1 MTRNNLFELYHE
13 ASELDPDSL
22 RGKSMHQGHIVESL
36 TVERRT
42 RSKGSSVFTLQ
53 YRIHARC
60 DCLAQ
65 SGHCPLP
72 CCVEDSPGSLSR
84 LSSLLPDSSYLGPL
98 GHDHRHRPVYSSA
111 LTSSTA
117 LRAAL
122 RFSTH
127 FSKSEWMHT
136 ENGPPLTPM
145 SSSSPVT
152 LGKTPVVPS
161 FFVTP

>member
-1 MTRNNLFELYHE
+1 MRP
-13 ASELDPDSL
+13 ASSILTVL
-22 RGKSMHQGHIVESL
+22 RESSMHRGHIVETL
-36 TVERRT
+36 TVERRI
-42 RSKGSSVFTLQ
+42 RSKGCFGFTLQ
-53 YRIHARC
+53 YGIHARC
-60 DCLAQ
+60 DCLAR

-72 CCVEDSPGSLSR
+72 CCVENSPGLLSR
-84 LSSLLPDSSYLGPL
+84 LSSLVTDPSYLGPL
-98 GHDHRHRPVYSSA
+98 GPDHRHRTVYSSA
-111 LTSSTA
+111 LTSFTA

-145 SSSSPVT
+145 SSSSPLT